1 MTKVLALL
9 LCLLPVLMTGHEIRE
24 AQQESL
30 VFVHVTVIDVASGAA
45 KPDMTVVVTGNK
57 IAEVGKSETVPTASH
72 ARIVDGTGKFLIPG
86 LWDMHVHW
94 YNLDYNQLFTA
105 NGVTGVRQMFGNPD
119 LLRWRHDIEKGSLL
133 GPRMVV
139 ASPIVDGPQPV
150 WPTSIAVK
158 NEAEGRNAVKRVKK
172 EGYDFVKVYSL
183 LPRDAYFGIVDEAK
197 KEGINFAGHVPFT
210 VSAGEASDAG
220 QKTIEHLTGIIIN
233 CSSKESEIRRQVIQG
248 GPPQRGRIEA
258 EALQSYD
265 TAKAQA
271 LFAKFIKNG
280 TWQCPTLTVLR
291 STASLGDSD
300 FRNDPRLGYMPP
312 QVRQRWETRADSRV
326 GNAPFARRV
335 YQKEIEIVG
344 AMNKAGVPILA
355 GTDTGNP
362 YCFPGF
368 SLHDELALLVQAGLT
383 PAEAL
388 RAATLSPAKFLG
400 LEGLLG
406 TIEKNKLA
414 DMVLLDAN
422 PLDNIRNTMKI
433 SAVVMNGR
441 LLDRK
446 ALDKMLR

>member
-1 MTKVLALL
+1 MTKVIALL
-9 LCLLPVLMTGHEIRE
+9 VCLLPLFVPGNAVPES
-24 AQQESL
+24 QQESL
-30 VFVHVTVIDVASGAA
+30 VFVHVAVIDVVNGVAE
-45 KPDMTVVVTGNK
+45 PDMTVVVTGYK
-57 IAEVGKSETVPTASH
+57 ITDIGKSETITPSSH
-72 ARIVDGTGKFLIPG
+72 ARVVDGTGKFLIPG

-94 YNLDYNQLFTA
+94 YNRDYNQLFTA
-105 NGVTGVRQMFGNPD
+105 NGVTGVRQMFGNPE
-119 LLRWRHDIEKGSLL
+119 LLLWRKDVEKGSML

-150 WPTSIAVK
+150 WPNSIAVK

-183 LPRDAYFGIVDEAK
+183 LPRDAYFGIAEEAK

-210 VSAGEASDAG
+210 VSAAEASDSG
-220 QKTIEHLTGIIIN
+220 QKTIEHLTGIIIH
-233 CSSKESEIRRQVIQG
+233 CSSRESELRRQVIQA

-265 TAKAQA
+265 MAKAEA
-271 LFAKFIKNG
+271 LFARFVKNG

-291 STASLGDSD
+291 STASLGDSE
-300 FRNDPRLGYMPP
+300 FRNDPRLKYMPA

-326 GNAPFARRV
+326 GNAPFAKRV
-335 YQKEIEIVG
+335 YQKELEIVR

-368 SLHDELALLVQAGLT
+368 SLHDELALLVEAGLT
-383 PAEAL
+383 PIEAL
-388 RAATLSPAKFLG
+388 RAATFSPAKFLG
-400 LEGLLG
+400 LDGSLG
-406 TIEKNKLA
+406 TIEKNKIA

-422 PLDNIRNTMKI
+422 PLENIRNTQKI
-433 SAVVMNGR
+433 HAVVMNGR
-441 LLDRK
+441 LLARK